1 MLNAWRKSAE
11 RKRLSEQ
18 LCAGV
23 IARARAPVFFRDYG
37 VPDTIDGRFDLLAL
51 HAWLV
56 LERLDAAGR
65 RDLAQAFT
73 DGLFMRFDEGL
84 RDLGAGD
91 MGMGRRMKKIAAAF
105 YGRMQAYSHAAD
117 DAQLAAAV
125 ERNLY
130 RGAGEGETARAL
142 ALYAKL
148 ARIHLCRADVIAGEI
163 DFGPLPASA
172 RGDNA

>member
-11 RKRLSEQ
+11 RKRLSER

-23 IARARAPVFFRDYG
+23 IARARAPVFFQDYG

-65 RDLAQAFT
+65 RDLAQGLT
-73 DGLFMRFDEGL
+73 DGLFVRFDEGL

-91 MGMGRRMKKIAAAF
+91 MGMGRRMKKIAGAF
-105 YGRMQAYSHAAD
+105 YGRMRAYSQAAG
-117 DAQLAAAV
+117 DAEFAAAV

-130 RGAGEGETARAL
+130 RGTGQGEGARAL

-148 ARIHLCRADVIAGEI
+148 ARVHLCRAEVAAGEI
-163 DFGPLPASA
+163 DFGPLPTSA
-172 RGDNA
+172 HGEHA